1 MIKVRAKEM
10 VYYGHKRRKEGD
22 VFVLKDEK
30 HFSERSMQKL
40 DKVEHAEP
48 EEVEIEEDESFVDD
62 DVI

>member
-40 DKVEHAEP
+40 DKVKPAEP
-48 EEVEIEEDESFVDD
+48 EEVEIEEDESFVDE